1 MTWSP
6 TANVILHGVAGL
18 CLIARKELV
27 FRRERK
33 KANPGEK
40 VRTIYILKRESLN
53 SGRMG
58 AFKAMSQ

>member
-33 KANPGEK
+33 KANPGERYEQFIFLRK
-40 VRTIYILKRESLN
+40 
-53 SGRMG
+53 
-58 AFKAMSQ
+58 KALIQVNGSF